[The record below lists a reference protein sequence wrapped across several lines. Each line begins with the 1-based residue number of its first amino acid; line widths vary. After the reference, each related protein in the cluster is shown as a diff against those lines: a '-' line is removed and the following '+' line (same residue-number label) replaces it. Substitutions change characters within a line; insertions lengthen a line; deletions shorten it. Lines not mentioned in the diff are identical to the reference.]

1 MHLSCQGQI
10 VDRSRGLLIRQRDPF
25 WWLNQGEGDPIG
37 TNLRRTWRLLYHR
50 AESRADQVNAHP
62 GLQGQT
68 PSTLPLLLLM
78 NCPCRSWL
86 DLSLH
91 SWGRSYLAVKNSSST
106 SRLTL
111 RRGREFIGFIGIPH
125 WKLLERNQGRLS
137 GRSPFMC
144 LGHFFYLRDHRSWHW
159 WHNLWI
165 LSSREI
171 KIQYIRLS
179 MWWEVMI
186 LLNKQTACFKE
197 LTLLKAFSK
206 QTLEVCLHW
215 LKPGYGL

>member
-1 MHLSCQGQI
+1 MAQSRGGRPNWNQFDEHLAATLPPSSCQEQT
-10 VDRSRGLLIRQRDPF
+10 RLMLI
-25 WWLNQGEGDPIG
+25 
-37 TNLRRTWRLLYHR
+37 
-50 AESRADQVNAHP
+50 QVFKVRHHP
-62 GLQGQT
+62 HC
-68 PSTLPLLLLM
+68 PLLLLI

-106 SRLTL
+106 SRSTL

-125 WKLLERNQGRLS
+125 WKLLERSQGRLS

-159 WHNLWI
+159 WQNLWI

-186 LLNKQTACFKE
+186 LLNKQTV
-197 LTLLKAFSK
+197 SK
-206 QTLEVCLHW
+206 SSHCW
-215 LKPGYGL
+215 KPSQSRH